1 MSLAVH
7 CVILHVGNVQNK
19 GRQDSWPILI
29 FEIENLLFSAIIYI
43 YIYICSMV
51 LFKSKAVQEEQKYID
66 GK

>member
-19 GRQDSWPILI
+19 GRQDSWPVLI
-29 FEIENLLFSAIIYI
+29 FEIENLQFSAIIYI
-43 YIYICSMV
+43 YIYVAWCCS
-51 LFKSKAVQEEQKYID
+51 KSKAVQEEQKYID